1 MKVRKGLNRKMVAG
15 RKKKERRWGRE
26 KGERRNRRER
36 EGRRAGCKEGEGGK
50 PSPVPFF
57 LSFSFLYRH
66 MFFLSFFL
74 TFYFVL
80 EYSRLRTLW

>member
-15 RKKKERRWGRE
+15 RKKKKEGGGEKRE
-26 KGERRNRRER
+26 KGET
-36 EGRRAGCKEGEGGK
+36 EGSGRGGGRDGCKEGEGGK

-66 MFFLSFFL
+66 MFFLSFF
-74 TFYFVL
+74 
-80 EYSRLRTLW
+80 

>member
-36 EGRRAGCKEGEGGK
+36 EGRI
-50 PSPVPFF
+50 
-57 LSFSFLYRH
+57 
-66 MFFLSFFL
+66 
-74 TFYFVL
+74 
-80 EYSRLRTLW
+80 